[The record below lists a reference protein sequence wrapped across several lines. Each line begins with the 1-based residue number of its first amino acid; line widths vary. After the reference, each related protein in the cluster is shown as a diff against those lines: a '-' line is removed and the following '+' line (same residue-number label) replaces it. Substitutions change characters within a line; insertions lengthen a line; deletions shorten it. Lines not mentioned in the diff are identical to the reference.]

1 MKRTHYEM
9 VKEFHEAFGVTN
21 QEKPGF
27 PDERTRSLRIDLID
41 EEFNELI
48 DAENDG
54 DLVAVADALA
64 DLDYVINGMAL
75 QYGINLDDCFAEVH
89 RSNMSKLGEDGKPI
103 YREDGKVLK
112 GPNYFKP
119 NLLPF
124 VKND

>member
-75 QYGINLDDCFAEVH
+75 QYGINLDDCFV
-89 RSNMSKLGEDGKPI
+89 G
-103 YREDGKVLK
+103 
-112 GPNYFKP
+112 
-119 NLLPF
+119 
-124 VKND
+124 